1 MQATTTNVQDPI
13 SQEQHLMMG
22 GLLVVGA
29 PFEEGRGRGR
39 HHPSLE
45 SKSIKR
51 KESSRAAISS
61 SCRLHL
67 HARGVINK
75 KNKSLDIV

>member
-29 PFEEGRGRGR
+29 PFEEGRGR

-45 SKSIKR
+45 SKPIKR

>member
-1 MQATTTNVQDPI
+1 MQATTTNVQDL

-22 GLLVVGA
+22 GLLVAGA
-29 PFEEGRGRGR
+29 PFEEGRGR

-45 SKSIKR
+45 SKPIKR

-75 KNKSLDIV
+75 KKQKLGHRLT